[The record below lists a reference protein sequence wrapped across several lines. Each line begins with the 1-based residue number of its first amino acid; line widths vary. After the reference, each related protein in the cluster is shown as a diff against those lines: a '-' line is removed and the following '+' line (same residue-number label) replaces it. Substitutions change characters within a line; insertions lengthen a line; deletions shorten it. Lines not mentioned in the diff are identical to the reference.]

1 MKIESPPAPAK
12 RPRGRPRAFDRDQA
26 LDRAMQVFWEKG
38 YEAASMQDLLAA
50 MQINAPSLY
59 AAFGDKEA
67 LFLEAVQRYHAN
79 VRAQCNCPGVHTA
92 REWVELLLTELA
104 TLFTNRDHPRGCLAV
119 MALMTAPASSPKVQ
133 RVLAQERD
141 QAKARLRARIQQGV
155 EDGELPRDTEVDVL
169 ADFYGAII
177 SGMSLQARAGASRKG
192 LLGMVQTAM
201 RAWPPAPA
209 KRKAQARVSTP

>member
-1 MKIESPPAPAK
+1 
-12 RPRGRPRAFDRDQA
+12 
-26 LDRAMQVFWEKG
+26 
-38 YEAASMQDLLAA
+38 
-50 MQINAPSLY
+50 
-59 AAFGDKEA
+59 
-67 LFLEAVQRYHAN
+67 
-79 VRAQCNCPGVHTA
+79 
-92 REWVELLLTELA
+92 
-104 TLFTNRDHPRGCLAV
+104 
-119 MALMTAPASSPKVQ
+119 
-133 RVLAQERD
+133 VLAQERD
-141 QAKARLRARIQQGV
+141 QAKGRLRARIQQGV